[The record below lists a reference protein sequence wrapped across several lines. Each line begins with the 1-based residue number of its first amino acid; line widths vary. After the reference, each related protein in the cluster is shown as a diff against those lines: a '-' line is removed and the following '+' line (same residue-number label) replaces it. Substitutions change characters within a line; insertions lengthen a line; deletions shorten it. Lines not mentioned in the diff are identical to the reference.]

1 MKKLHLSRKRFGQ
14 HFLKDPIILKKIIAA
29 INPQQEDTIIE
40 IGAGQGALSDFL
52 INECAKLILLEID
65 RNLVALLQN
74 KYSLFKKKLKIY
86 QMDALQFDFSTLET
100 DNKLL
105 RIVGNLP
112 YNIATPLL
120 FHLFTQIEFIKDM
133 HFMFQKEVVLR
144 LTAPVGSPHYGR
156 LSLMTQF
163 FCNNSFLFNVPP
175 HAFTPPPQVESGFVH
190 LIPRKMRTETLK
202 DLNQFSTVVK
212 EAFSYRRKIIANA
225 LKKLLPYETWN
236 RIGINFQ
243 SRPQELTLKD
253 FIKISNSL

>member
-1 MKKLHLSRKRFGQ
+1 
-14 HFLKDPIILKKIIAA
+14 
-29 INPQQEDTIIE
+29 
-40 IGAGQGALSDFL
+40 
-52 INECAKLILLEID
+52 
-65 RNLVALLQN
+65 
-74 KYSLFKKKLKIY
+74 
-86 QMDALQFDFSTLET
+86 MDALQFDLSSLKT

-156 LSLMTQF
+156 LSLMSQF

-175 HAFTPPPQVESGFVH
+175 HAFTPPPKVESGFVH
-190 LIPRKMRTETLK
+190 LIPRKMKTENLK

-225 LKKLLPYETWN
+225 LKKLLPYEQWN
-236 RIGINFQ
+236 TIGINFQ
-243 SRPQELTLKD
+243 SRPQELTVKD
-253 FIKISNSL
+253 FIKISNAL